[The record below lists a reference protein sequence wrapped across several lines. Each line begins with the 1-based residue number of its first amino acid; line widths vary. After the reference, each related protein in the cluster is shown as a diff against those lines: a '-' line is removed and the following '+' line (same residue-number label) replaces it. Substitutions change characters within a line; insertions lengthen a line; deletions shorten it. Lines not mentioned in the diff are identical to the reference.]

1 MRSRNLLPA
10 LAAAMMCACATV
22 PGHPPS
28 LPSARELPT
37 DPHGS
42 WIVIKNQMEI
52 VTAGELLAVEH
63 DSTVYIWTDGA
74 RIVSIHDRDIQSAH
88 MVRFDPRAGE
98 IAGATFGGV
107 LSTLSNGWALI
118 FTAPAWIIVG
128 TIATAS
134 RSNEP
139 HMYLH
144 KHDWKPIVP
153 YARFPGGLP
162 PGFLTTPPPSPP
174 PVVARAEPPPVPEPV
189 RNQPPEPPSPADLH
203 HFATHLGLGVG
214 FHQHLSDQ
222 YPGDTSIEHSGLAFI
237 GGIDARVKWPLYV
250 STRVAIA
257 HREASSASLE
267 GDFAK
272 SGESFDLAFL
282 IGLQGHKRRVRP
294 GFSFGPAAVGSSIGD
309 LADVDFALAFQ
320 AELMVDV
327 TENIATG
334 VIGAYDKNDKRDF
347 YVVALGVRF
356 VFW

>member
-1 MRSRNLLPA
+1 
-10 LAAAMMCACATV
+10 
-22 PGHPPS
+22 
-28 LPSARELPT
+28 
-37 DPHGS
+37 
-42 WIVIKNQMEI
+42 
-52 VTAGELLAVEH
+52 
-63 DSTVYIWTDGA
+63 
-74 RIVSIHDRDIQSAH
+74 
-88 MVRFDPRAGE
+88 
-98 IAGATFGGV
+98 
-107 LSTLSNGWALI
+107 
-118 FTAPAWIIVG
+118 
-128 TIATAS
+128 
-134 RSNEP
+134 
-139 HMYLH
+139 
-144 KHDWKPIVP
+144 
-153 YARFPGGLP
+153 
-162 PGFLTTPPPSPP
+162 
-174 PVVARAEPPPVPEPV
+174 VARAEPPPVPEPV

-309 LADVDFALAFQ
+309 RADVDFALAFQ